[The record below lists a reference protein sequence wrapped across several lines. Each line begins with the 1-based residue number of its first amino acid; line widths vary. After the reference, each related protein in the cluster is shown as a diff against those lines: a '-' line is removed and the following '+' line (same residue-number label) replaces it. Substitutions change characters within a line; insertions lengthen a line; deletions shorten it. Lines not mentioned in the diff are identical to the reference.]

1 MNDLHSSSQA
11 YKLGHRRNCHIMP
24 EHTLMPE
31 HRHVAKIEHTHDAK
45 IEHTLTDP
53 ESRMHFNICQK
64 HSI

>member
-1 MNDLHSSSQA
+1 
-11 YKLGHRRNCHIMP
+11 MP

-53 ESRMHFNICQK
+53 GSRMRFKICQK
-64 HSI
+64 NTVFNEQPAPKKIVSKKCN